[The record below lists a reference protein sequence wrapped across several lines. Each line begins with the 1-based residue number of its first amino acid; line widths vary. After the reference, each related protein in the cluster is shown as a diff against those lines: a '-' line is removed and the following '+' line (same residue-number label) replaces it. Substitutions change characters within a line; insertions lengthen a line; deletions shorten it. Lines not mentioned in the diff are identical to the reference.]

1 MYVGWLWE
9 SVLVASRE
17 VIGIDVGQFDRVD
30 RADDSDAFV
39 RWMEQQRRLGPELLV
54 ERLALEESSVVLDVG
69 CGPGVD
75 LRELG
80 SRAGL
85 AVGVDRS
92 TSMVDAARNRV
103 DGLSAHAFVGDA
115 ATLPFR
121 SVSFD
126 ACMARAVLVHSSAP
140 ELIVGEIARVL
151 KPGGKVV
158 LSEPDHGSHLV
169 AGADHEVFE
178 RIKAHR
184 RTMFQNPLVGRQL
197 PNLAVRAG
205 LRVERS
211 WAFPIVHRR
220 LDDARAG
227 GGPFDKTVQSAVE
240 AGAITNAEAASYF
253 DTLTELD
260 ERGAFFFAAMAIAV
274 EASRPADR

>member
-1 MYVGWLWE
+1 M
-9 SVLVASRE
+9 ASRE

-39 RWMEQQRRLGPELLV
+39 RWMEQQRRLGPDLLV
-54 ERLALEESSVVLDVG
+54 ERLALDESSVVLDVG

-75 LRELG
+75 LGDLG
-80 SRAGL
+80 SRSGL
-85 AVGVDRS
+85 AVGIDRS
-92 TSMVDAARNRV
+92 VSMVEAARNRV
-103 DGLSAHAFVGDA
+103 SGLRAHAFVGDA
-115 ATLPFR
+115 TALPFR
-121 SVSFD
+121 SDSFD
-126 ACMARAVLVHSSAP
+126 ACMARAVLVHSPAP
-140 ELIVGEIARVL
+140 DVVVGEMARVL

-169 AGADHEVFE
+169 AGAEPDVFE

-197 PNLAVRAG
+197 PDLASQAG

-220 LDDARAG
+220 LDDARAA
-227 GGPFDKTVQSAVE
+227 GGPFDKAVQSAVE
-240 AGAITNAEAASYF
+240 AGAVTSEEATTYF
-253 DTLTELD
+253 DALTKLD

-274 EASRPADR
+274 EASRPRRP

>member
-1 MYVGWLWE
+1 MGWLWE
-9 SVLVASRE
+9 SVVVASRE
-17 VIGIDVGQFDRVD
+17 VIGIDVGEFDQVD
-30 RADDSDAFV
+30 RTDDADAFV

-54 ERLALEESSVVLDVG
+54 ERLALDDSSVVLDVG

-80 SRAGL
+80 SRSGL
-85 AVGVDRS
+85 AVGIDRS
-92 TSMVDAARNRV
+92 TSMVGAARNRV
-103 DGLSAHAFVGDA
+103 DGLSAYAFVGDA
-115 ATLPFR
+115 ATLPF
-121 SVSFD
+121 SSASFD
-126 ACMARAVLVHSSAP
+126 ACMARAVLVHSPQPKVA
-140 ELIVGEIARVL
+140 VGEIARVL
-151 KPGGKVV
+151 KPGAKVV

-169 AGADHEVFE
+169 AGADHDVFE

-197 PNLAVRAG
+197 PDLAVRAG
-205 LRVERS
+205 LHVERS

-227 GGPFDKTVQSAVE
+227 GGPFDKAVQSAVE
-240 AGAITNAEAASYF
+240 AGTITSAEAASYF

-274 EASRPADR
+274 EASLPANP